1 MCLLALESDASL
13 TAHGGEGI
21 TALTSHSHLL
31 SLDHAPDSTAAGK
44 ARATRNTEG
53 ADQERHGPR
62 QGQRLLPRG
71 LRRTLQDPPL
81 LHYGPAPQCS
91 KGLPTHHLFMTPD
104 LLKAPFLERVV

>member
-44 ARATRNTEG
+44 ARATRDTEG
-53 ADQERHGPR
+53 AYQE
-62 QGQRLLPRG
+62 
-71 LRRTLQDPPL
+71 
-81 LHYGPAPQCS
+81 
-91 KGLPTHHLFMTPD
+91 
-104 LLKAPFLERVV
+104 